1 MPRARA
7 RSHQEPGNLT
17 PTGLPTP
24 PTGMLQSRLFQ
35 NAAVAALA
43 RCIAGS
49 GPAIER
55 GDRTSPQ
62 QIDPDDRAC
71 AH

>member
-24 PTGMLQSRLFQ
+24 PTR
-35 NAAVAALA
+35 AVAKPALPN
-43 RCIAGS
+43 RRS
-49 GPAIER
+49 GRSCPMFRRWRAC
-55 GDRTSPQ
+55 
-62 QIDPDDRAC
+62 DRAG
-71 AH
+71 